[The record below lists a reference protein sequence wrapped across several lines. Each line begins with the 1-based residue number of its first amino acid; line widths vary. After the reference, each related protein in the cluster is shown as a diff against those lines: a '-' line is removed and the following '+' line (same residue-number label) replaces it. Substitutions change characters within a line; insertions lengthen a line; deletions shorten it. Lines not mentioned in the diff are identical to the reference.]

1 MAVVETIR
9 IEGETSGIENKI
21 QKLNNQVEGL
31 VDSIED
37 VGSESKKSFDKMDK
51 ESKETNKTL
60 KKTNTTLKGF
70 IKNIKGA
77 ALAAGALA
85 IAKGVFSSMQFAVD
99 AVNIAMLDL
108 TLNMNNLKR
117 LVTGEINFEQFL
129 KVAETSGQTA
139 IEIINLEKESLRAE
153 VRRQEIQLKAQAL
166 IEKERQIRDDITQSM
181 DVRIAANK
189 NIAQLTKDQIKD
201 EKEQIELQII
211 AAKKRFEN
219 DARIENEIALRQK
232 KLQLSELEERT
243 TSVESE
249 RLANRNSLLSEQNS
263 LMTQQNANDA
273 ESIEL
278 SGQKLRRY
286 AAVDQGVILFQNREK
301 KSLVE
306 RLEQERKFYAD
317 SIQEQLIF
325 IQNRLAAMIS
335 GGETNTGE
343 YEELL
348 KRRFSL
354 EQEYNQ
360 KSLDLDREIFNA
372 KIDNIAGGFD
382 LASQGAKA
390 FADLSQALGENDEA
404 NAEKTFKRTKALQ
417 LAGAIA
423 NTAAAVTAQL
433 AVPQDAATGINFVK
447 AGIALTTGLAQ
458 IATIKS
464 TKFEAQQPFTRSSAG
479 SNITA
484 PASPAQFNIVGQSGT
499 NQLLEGIAGTF
510 NKPVR
515 AYVVAGE
522 VLSGSQ
528 LDRQRLRTATFP

>member
-37 VGSESKKSFDKMDK
+37 VGTESKKSFDKMDK

-189 NIAQLTKDQIKD
+189 NIAQLTKDQIED
-201 EKEQIELQII
+201 EKKQIELQIV
-211 AAKKRFEN
+211 AAQERFKA

-249 RLANRNSLLSEQNS
+249 RLANQNSLRSEQNS

-286 AAVDQGVILFQNREK
+286 AAVDQGVVLFRNREK

-306 RLEQERKFYAD
+306 RLKQEKKFYAD

-348 KRRFSL
+348 KRRFNL

-360 KSLDLDREIFNA
+360 KSLDQDRDIFNA
-372 KIDNIAGGFD
+372 KIDNITGGFD
-382 LASQGAKA
+382 LAGQSATA
-390 FADLSQALGENDEA
+390 FANLSEALSANDEA
-404 NAEKTFKRTKALQ
+404 NAEKSFQRTKALQ
-417 LAGAIA
+417 LAAAIA
-423 NTAAAVTAQL
+423 NTASAVTAQL

-510 NKPVR
+510 DRPVR

>member
-21 QKLNNQVEGL
+21 QKINNQVEQL
-31 VDSIED
+31 VDSVED
-37 VGSESKKSFDKMDK
+37 VGTESKKSFDKMDK

-60 KKTNTTLKGF
+60 KKTNTTLKSF
-70 IKNIKGA
+70 IKNIKATVG
-77 ALAAGALA
+77 LAAGLA
-85 IAKGVFSSMQFAVD
+85 IVKGIFSSMQFAVD

-117 LVTGEINFEQFL
+117 LVTGEISFEEFL
-129 KVAETSGQTA
+129 KVAETSGRVSM
-139 IEIINLEKESLRAE
+139 EIIELEKEALRAE
-153 VRRQEIQLKAQAL
+153 VKRQEIQLKSQAL

-189 NIAQLTKDQIKD
+189 NIAQLTKDQIED
-201 EKEQIELQII
+201 EKKQIELQIV
-211 AAKKRFEN
+211 AAQERFKA

-249 RLANRNSLLSEQNS
+249 RLANQNSLRSEQNA

-273 ESIEL
+273 EAIEL
-278 SGQKLRRY
+278 SGRKLRRY
-286 AAVDQGVILFQNREK
+286 VAVDQAVMLINIREK

-306 RLEQERKFYAD
+306 RLIQEKEYYAD

-325 IQNRLAAMIS
+325 IQNRLAAMLLA
-335 GGETNTGE
+335 GETNTGE

-348 KRRFSL
+348 KRRFNL

-360 KSLDLDREIFNA
+360 KSLDQDRDIFNA
-372 KIDNIAGGFD
+372 RIDNIAGGFD

-404 NAEKTFKRTKALQ
+404 NAEKSFQRTKKLQ
-417 LAGAIA
+417 LAAAIA
-423 NTAAAVTAQL
+423 NTASAVTAQL
-433 AVPQDAATGINFVK
+433 ANVPDVAGGINFVK

-458 IATIKS
+458 IATIQN
-464 TKFEAQQPFTRSSAG
+464 TKFEAPSTLSRPSAG
-479 SNITA
+479 SNVTA
-484 PASPAQFNIVGQSGT
+484 PSAPAQFNIVGQSGT

-510 NKPVR
+510 DRPVR